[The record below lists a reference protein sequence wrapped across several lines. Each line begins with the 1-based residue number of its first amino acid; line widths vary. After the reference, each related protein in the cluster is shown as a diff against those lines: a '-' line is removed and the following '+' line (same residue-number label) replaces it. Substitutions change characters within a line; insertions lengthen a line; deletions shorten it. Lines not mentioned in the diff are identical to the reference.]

1 MARGHLFLIVVL
13 LGAAAIA
20 GLLAVSR
27 TSAQS
32 QPATGANTAI
42 SVRMKKLDRLEAS
55 LQRQIAA
62 RRKAP
67 AAPTAPTIVYQRATA
82 PASTPHSGD
91 DGHADHG
98 DHSEGRDD

>member
-13 LGAAAIA
+13 LGAAAVA

-32 QPATGANTAI
+32 RPVSGTDAAI
-42 SVRMKKLDRLEAS
+42 SVRMKKLDKLEAS
-55 LQRQIAA
+55 LQRQITA
-62 RRKAP
+62 RRKAS
-67 AAPTAPTIVYQRATA
+67 AAARTAPTIVYERATA
-82 PASTPHSGD
+82 PVSASHSGD
-91 DGHADHG
+91 DGHG